1 MGIQNAFNPPGLS
14 GLSASRRA
22 NDIASGREG
31 QVGSAKGFD
40 KVLAQIQM
48 EPASESVRVQK
59 GDTLVGIVRQQFKSL
74 GLPTDA
80 RLAYREALQLAR
92 DNGIANADQIRAGQ
106 SVQIAGLQSRLTANN
121 TLQALQER
129 MATLA
134 KPTTTAPAPSAAE
147 ATQAT
152 ENTALA
158 PASPAPNRTLLDQ
171 TLGRAVEKGYLA
183 GSEVTKAQQKINAL
197 AQQFGFDPDHF
208 AMLTLIE
215 SDGMNPQ
222 ASNGRCHGIIQ
233 FCEGESKGAASVGM
247 AGRAKQIL
255 GMGLVQ
261 QLDLVERYFNDIG
274 MPNGGKKMGLDDLYL
289 SVLSPA
295 VRQETRRHVALPIAG
310 RQAKELYVRG
320 APPMGITRD
329 SIVHGL
335 MVLAQK
341 TFPQWKPQATTQV
354 AAVDTRPA
362 ATGGN

>member
-1 MGIQNAFNPPGLS
+1 MGIQDSFNHPGLS
-14 GLSASRRA
+14 RLSAPRRG
-22 NDIASGREG
+22 NDIASVRERP
-31 QVGSAKGFD
+31 VGPSKGFD
-40 KVLAQIQM
+40 QVLAQVQM
-48 EPASESVRVQK
+48 EPTSESVRVQK
-59 GDTLVGIVRQQFKSL
+59 GDTLVGIVQQQFKAL
-74 GLPTDA
+74 GMSGDP

-92 DNGIANADQIRAGQ
+92 DNQIANPNQISVGQ
-106 SVQIAGLQSRLTANN
+106 NVQLSGLQSRLTANN

-129 MATLA
+129 MATKD
-134 KPTTTAPAPSAAE
+134 KPTTSTAPLSP
-147 ATQAT
+147 TTPQGT
-152 ENTALA
+152 TALSLTTH
-158 PASPAPNRTLLDQ
+158 SPGKSQTLLEQ
-171 TLGRAVEKGYLA
+171 TLGRAVEKGYLSGA
-183 GSEVTKAQQKINAL
+183 DLSKAQQKINAL

-233 FCEGESKGAASVGM
+233 FCEGDNKGAASVGM

-274 MPNGGKKMGLDDLYL
+274 MPNGSKKMGLDDLYL
-289 SVLSPA
+289 SVLSPG

-354 AAVDTRPA
+354 ASADARTDTLS
-362 ATGGN
+362 GN

>member
-1 MGIQNAFNPPGLS
+1 MGIQDSLNHPSLS
-14 GLSASRRA
+14 SLSAPRRG
-22 NDIASGREG
+22 NDIASVREVP
-31 QVGSAKGFD
+31 VGPAKGFD
-40 KVLAQIQM
+40 KVLAQVQL
-48 EPASESVRVQK
+48 PPPQESVRVQK
-59 GDTLVGIVRQQFKSL
+59 GDTLVGIVQQQFKAL
-74 GLPTDA
+74 GMTSDP

-92 DNGIANADQIRAGQ
+92 DNQISNPNQISLGQ
-106 SVQIAGLQSRLTANN
+106 SVQLSGLQSRLTANN

-129 MATLA
+129 MATRF
-134 KPTTTAPAPSAAE
+134 KPTTTPSSSASLLAQGTPSAAL
-147 ATQAT
+147 TPT
-152 ENTALA
+152 
-158 PASPAPNRTLLDQ
+158 SPTHSQTLLEQ
-171 TLGRAVEKGYLA
+171 TLGRAVEKGYLS
-183 GSEVTKAQQKINAL
+183 GSDVSKAQQKIHAL

-233 FCEGESKGAASVGM
+233 FCEGENKGAASVGM

-274 MPNGGKKMGLDDLYL
+274 MPNGSKKMGLDDLYL
-289 SVLSPA
+289 SVLSPG
-295 VRQETRRHVALPIAG
+295 VRQETRRHVTLPIAG

-354 AAVDTRPA
+354 ASVDARA
-362 ATGGN
+362 DVMSGN

>member
-1 MGIQNAFNPPGLS
+1 MGIQDAFNHPSLS
-14 GLSASRRA
+14 GLSAPRRG
-22 NDIASGREG
+22 NDIASVREG
-31 QVGSAKGFD
+31 SGGPAKGFD
-40 KVLAQIQM
+40 QVLAQVQM
-48 EPASESVRVQK
+48 DPNSESVRVQK
-59 GDTLVGIVRQQFKSL
+59 GDTLVGIVQQQFKAL
-74 GLPTDA
+74 GMSGDP

-92 DNGIANADQIRAGQ
+92 DNQIANPNQISVGQ
-106 SVQIAGLQSRLTANN
+106 SVQLSGLQSRLTANN

-129 MATLA
+129 MATRL
-134 KPTTTAPAPSAAE
+134 KPATSNAPSASVPSQGTPSA
-147 ATQAT
+147 
-152 ENTALA
+152 ALA
-158 PASPAPNRTLLDQ
+158 PTSPPHSQSLLEQ
-171 TLGRAVEKGYLA
+171 TLGRAVEKGYLSGA
-183 GSEVTKAQQKINAL
+183 DISKAQQKINAL

-233 FCEGESKGAASVGM
+233 FCEGENKGAASVGM

-274 MPNGGKKMGLDDLYL
+274 MPNGSKKMGLDDLYL
-289 SVLSPA
+289 SVLSPG

-354 AAVDTRPA
+354 AAANIRSDSLS
-362 ATGGN
+362 GN

>member
-1 MGIQNAFNPPGLS
+1 MGIQDSFNHPGLS
-14 GLSASRRA
+14 RLSVPRRG
-22 NDIASGREG
+22 NDIASVRERP
-31 QVGSAKGFD
+31 VGPTKGFD
-40 KVLAQIQM
+40 QVLAQVQM
-48 EPASESVRVQK
+48 EPTSESVRVQK
-59 GDTLVGIVRQQFKSL
+59 GDTLVGIVQQQFKAL
-74 GLPTDA
+74 GMSGDP

-92 DNGIANADQIRAGQ
+92 DNQIANPNQISVGQ
-106 SVQIAGLQSRLTANN
+106 NVQLSGLQSRLTANN

-129 MATLA
+129 MATRD
-134 KPTTTAPAPSAAE
+134 KPTTSTAPLSP
-147 ATQAT
+147 ATPQGT
-152 ENTALA
+152 TAL
-158 PASPAPNRTLLDQ
+158 SLTTHSTDKSQTLLEQ
-171 TLGRAVEKGYLA
+171 TLGRAVEKGYLSGA
-183 GSEVTKAQQKINAL
+183 DLSKAQQKINAL

-233 FCEGESKGAASVGM
+233 FCEGENKGAASVGM

-274 MPNGGKKMGLDDLYL
+274 MPNGSKKMGLDDLYL
-289 SVLSPA
+289 SVLSPG

-354 AAVDTRPA
+354 ASADARTDTLS
-362 ATGGN
+362 GN